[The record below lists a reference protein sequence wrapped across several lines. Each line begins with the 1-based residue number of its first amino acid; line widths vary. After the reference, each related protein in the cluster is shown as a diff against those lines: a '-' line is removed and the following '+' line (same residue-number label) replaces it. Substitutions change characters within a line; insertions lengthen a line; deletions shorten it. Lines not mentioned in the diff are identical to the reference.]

1 MRAAGLHLPAALLL
15 LVLLTMAVANR
26 GGVRD
31 AAVAIPTEGSVN
43 GGPDGYGKIGGA
55 GRMEV
60 DTDTAVRRA
69 AQAEVDPAD
78 MMTEVIILRE
88 HLVPLITV
96 CHLLAIICHV
106 LKIEWSPLKNK
117 HV

>member
-43 GGPDGYGKIGGA
+43 GGPDGYGKIGG
-55 GRMEV
+55 
-60 DTDTAVRRA
+60 
-69 AQAEVDPAD
+69 
-78 MMTEVIILRE
+78 
-88 HLVPLITV
+88 
-96 CHLLAIICHV
+96 
-106 LKIEWSPLKNK
+106 N
-117 HV
+117 

>member
-15 LVLLTMAVANR
+15 LVLLAMAVANR

-43 GGPDGYGKIGGA
+43 GGPDGYGKIGGWNGSLEA
-55 GRMEV
+55 QV
-60 DTDTAVRRA
+60 VR
-69 AQAEVDPAD
+69 
-78 MMTEVIILRE
+78 MTEVIILRE

-96 CHLLAIICHV
+96 CHLLATICHV
-106 LKIEWSPLKNK
+106 LTIVVSLKK
-117 HV
+117 